1 MYDSLREN
9 LSYFGLYKRMFKVK
23 KVINSQKVYY
33 GNDKEQYF
41 LYYEPLN
48 VNSDKVVIWVHGGG
62 WNAGSPVFFDFV
74 GQCIAQEGYRFIS
87 LGYRLSPKNKYPCQ
101 IEDVCKGYCEAID
114 F

>member
-41 LYYEPLN
+41 LYYEPLK
-48 VNSDKVVIWVHGGG
+48 VNSDKIVI
-62 WNAGSPVFFDFV
+62 
-74 GQCIAQEGYRFIS
+74 
-87 LGYRLSPKNKYPCQ
+87 
-101 IEDVCKGYCEAID
+101 
-114 F
+114 